1 MSANLSSEDRNVQDA
16 THPVSSAVLNGQ
28 GLPWFL
34 GTAIIIGII
43 IAGKTLPVAWS
54 DNEINYFDLAYRFVA
69 PEAFGPDHSVFDR
82 SQSRA
87 VSFTLLGGSISWLG
101 FETTKTI
108 FGLLLCA
115 LYAVGLAFA
124 AQKMRLNIIAIAL
137 SLVIYLALG
146 QALLGGEWLFRT
158 VEGKVFAYS
167 VVIFALGFSFEQRWV
182 TAVILL
188 AIATY
193 FHFLVGIFWAAA
205 VLGLMFLTTGR
216 VIQVIRFGC
225 LFSVL
230 ILPILIVLLRER
242 LGVNVNMAGLD
253 LTLGEIYAEFRSAH
267 HVAPFYPRASTFVPL
282 LAAWRYR
289 SWTNC
294 LSSLA
299 PCPPGARPVVRWL
312 VWLNAYIPLV
322 IVIAF
327 FRSTYT
333 CSCAVLPLSAVRADT
348 APVVIGAFAA
358 CGEIGS
364 PLFRRD
370 VGHTRAD
377 AGTHHA

>member
-16 THPVSSAVLNGQ
+16 THPISSAVLNGQ

-205 VLGLMFLTTGR
+205 VLW
-216 VIQVIRFGC
+216 
-225 LFSVL
+225 
-230 ILPILIVLLRER
+230 
-242 LGVNVNMAGLD
+242 D
-253 LTLGEIYAEFRSAH
+253 
-267 HVAPFYPRASTFVPL
+267 
-282 LAAWRYR
+282 
-289 SWTNC
+289 
-294 LSSLA
+294 
-299 PCPPGARPVVRWL
+299 
-312 VWLNAYIPLV
+312 
-322 IVIAF
+322 
-327 FRSTYT
+327 
-333 CSCAVLPLSAVRADT
+333 
-348 APVVIGAFAA
+348 
-358 CGEIGS
+358 
-364 PLFRRD
+364 
-370 VGHTRAD
+370 
-377 AGTHHA
+377 